1 MAAAGKD
8 VGIVRVQQIDLF
20 ERPVSHFLHSIFL
33 SAISPSFHAC
43 LTWRAIAK
51 SEHTKY
57 TAAETLG
64 RSHTVPAPPGF
75 FNLLFSSCPTG
86 RGRPFRFI
94 RNHSMAMAT
103 NVYLMLYPKPALA
116 KVLLE
121 KPELLKEVWQAFDRI
136 SDEVLMGE
144 GRVYGGGLHK
154 LEPREL
160 GNALPGKILEIRF
173 YPNCSPT
180 SLVV

>member
-8 VGIVRVQQIDLF
+8 VGVVRVQQIDLF

-64 RSHTVPAPPGF
+64 RAHTVPATRGF
-75 FNLLFSSCPTG
+75 FNLLSSSCPTG

-94 RNHSMAMAT
+94 WNHSMATAT
-103 NVYLMLYPKPALA
+103 NVYLMLYPKPALDN
-116 KVLLE
+116 VLSD
-121 KPELLKEVWQAFDRI
+121 KPELFEQVWKALDRI
-136 SDEVLMGE
+136 SDEALMGE

-160 GNALPGKILEIRF
+160 GNTLGERILEILPKR
-173 YPNCSPT
+173 SV
-180 SLVV
+180 SEL

>member
-1 MAAAGKD
+1 MQASDGLIPAS
-8 VGIVRVQQIDLF
+8 VQQIDLF

-64 RSHTVPAPPGF
+64 RSHTVPATPGF
-75 FNLLFSSCPTG
+75 FNLLSSTCPTG

-94 RNHSMAMAT
+94 RNYSMATAI

-116 KVLLE
+116 KVLLD
-121 KPELLKEVWQAFDRI
+121 KPKLLKVGPALDRI
-136 SDEVLMGE
+136 SDEALMLKA
-144 GRVYGGGLHK
+144 RVYGGGWHK
-154 LEPREL
+154 LEPRGL
-160 GNALPGKILEIRF
+160 GNGLGDKILLSYLGEI
-173 YPNCSPT
+173 
-180 SLVV
+180 